1 VSPTDQYVRVSGRG
15 RIARIGGHAQAWSV
29 RLEGFVTRPGEA
41 KQRAVITI
49 KGRPQGVFALTPLE
63 TGILKRDS
71 GTLTH
76 TYTTG

>member
-1 VSPTDQYVRVSGRG
+1 
-15 RIARIGGHAQAWSV
+15 
-29 RLEGFVTRPGEA
+29 VTRPGEA